1 MRAALPRPPE
11 IAGRVAGDARGHPA
25 PLLPVGLRAGDR
37 SQEPASARPF
47 PEMDRMTDRSRAE
60 DEVRLAMLRLRDRG
74 LTTREIA
81 KRLGLRYQ
89 RVTQVLRA
97 IDGADGAA

>member
-1 MRAALPRPPE
+1 MPDL
-11 IAGRVAGDARGHPA
+11 
-25 PLLPVGLRAGDR
+25 
-37 SQEPASARPF
+37 
-47 PEMDRMTDRSRAE
+47 SRAE
-60 DEVRLAMLRLRDRG
+60 DEVRLAMLRLRDQG

-97 IDGADGAA
+97 IDGAEGAA